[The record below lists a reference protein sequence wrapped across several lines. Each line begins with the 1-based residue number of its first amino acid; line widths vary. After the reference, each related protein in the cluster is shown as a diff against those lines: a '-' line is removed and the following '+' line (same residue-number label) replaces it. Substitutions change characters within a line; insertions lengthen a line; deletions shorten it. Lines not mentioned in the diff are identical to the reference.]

1 MTPDVI
7 ITILYKV
14 KLHHAEEEIRLQQEP
29 FPLYP
34 GEELKLKVTLLT
46 VVPALEALRLKVER
60 DFVDSAGVERKAG
73 DEMLFEGP
81 GTYVPRKEVAV
92 IGRHTATIIK
102 PNTCIKLRATRETV
116 DRSALII
123 TLH

>member
-1 MTPDVI
+1 M
-7 ITILYKV
+7 

-60 DFVDSAGVERKAG
+60 DFVDAAGVERKAG

-92 IGRHTATIIK
+92 IGRLAATIIK

-116 DRSALII
+116 DRSVVVITLII
-123 TLH
+123 SYYWGLQ

>member
-1 MTPDVI
+1 MR
-7 ITILYKV
+7 LQ
-14 KLHHAEEEIRLQQEP
+14 HAEEEIRLQQEP

-60 DFVDSAGVERKAG
+60 DFVDEAGVERKAG

-81 GTYVPRKEVAV
+81 GTFVPRKEVGV
-92 IGRHTATIIK
+92 IGKHSAIIIK
-102 PNTCIKLRATRETV
+102 PNTAVKLRQGQYS
-116 DRSALII
+116 SAEWKDKSFKKGVFEKKIPGNY
-123 TLH
+123 